1 MKRKT
6 SILSLFLLVLPLL
19 LQAQEPGYPQ
29 TDTLV
34 IRRDSLDTVR
44 GVIRSIPDT
53 IFFTYNADAI
63 FPTRVSLEAEMTFK
77 PLRITDTPVAMMEH
91 KADPVERLAR
101 ARACRI
107 SYRFDE
113 AAKACQQ
120 AMTWADEALVPEI
133 EKEYSLVLNALSMS
147 DNCEVPVAVMKKRF
161 LLKEFYL
168 YFPFADRSFRSAP
181 NAFDK
186 GESIIPT
193 YVPKNSKVAYFSSP
207 DAGGYRNI
215 YMSENRDSLWTAPV
229 LLNESMVTMGN
240 EIAPVLSPDGKTLYF
255 ASDALYGMG
264 GYDLYKCQWDDASSS
279 WGEPVNLG
287 FPYSSPADDY
297 MLMVT
302 DDLKY
307 TLFAS
312 NRECHSKDSVY
323 VYVLKYEPTPTRKA
337 ISGAE
342 ELMELSLLEPASE
355 HNQIDNANMGATGG
369 DLNSGTL
376 YMEVYARTEE
386 LQGTIQKLEG
396 DIEKLQTRLVKE
408 DDAVVRESLASAIEA
423 KKQEKINAEM
433 QLNDLISEF
442 GSLEDLL
449 SNASSLNTGRVAEA
463 ADTEIVGA
471 GDAYVFTKH
480 RMGGTLKAKV
490 TEWKQNPRSN
500 FKISPVGRFGADG
513 SLPQD
518 GFYYQIMFLETKRRS
533 LADDFNG
540 LNPVYERQTRRL
552 QYQYFAGVFRCYQD
566 ALHAL
571 NEVRRRGFPDAVI
584 TAYKGASPISL
595 EEALE
600 LEAAVVEAD

>member
-1 MKRKT
+1 MKRKS
-6 SILSLFLLVLPLL
+6 SILSLFLIALPLL
-19 LQAQEPGYPQ
+19 AQAQEPGYPQ

-34 IRRDSLDTVR
+34 IRHDSLDPAR

-53 IFFTYNADAI
+53 IFFTYSAEAI
-63 FPTRVSLEAEMTFK
+63 FPTKVSLENEMTFK
-77 PLRITDTPVAMMEH
+77 PLRITDTPVALMEH

-101 ARACRI
+101 ARACRMD
-107 SYRFDE
+107 YHFEE

-120 AMTWADEALVPEI
+120 ALTWADDALLPEV
-133 EKEYSLVLNALSMS
+133 EKEYSLALNALSMS
-147 DNCEVPVAVMKKRF
+147 DNCEIPTAVVKKRF

-193 YVPKNSKVAYFSSP
+193 YVPKNAKVAYFSSP
-207 DAGGYRNI
+207 DAGGCRNI
-215 YMSENRDSLWTAPV
+215 YMSENLDSAWTAPV

-264 GYDLYKCQWDDASSS
+264 GYDLYKSQWDEATST
-279 WGEPVNLG
+279 WGEPVNMG

-297 MLMVT
+297 MMMVT
-302 DDLKY
+302 DDRKY

-312 NRECHSKDSVY
+312 NRECQSPDSVY
-323 VYVLKYEPTPTRKA
+323 VYVLKYDPAPERKSIKNA
-337 ISGAE
+337 D
-342 ELMELSLLEPASE
+342 ELLELSLLEPASE

-386 LQGTIQKLEG
+386 LQGMINKLNG
-396 DIEKLQTRLVKE
+396 DIEKLRTRMAAE
-408 DDAVVRESLASAIEA
+408 EDAVIRESLASAIEA
-423 KKQEKINAEM
+423 KNEEKIKAEM

-442 GSLEDLL
+442 GSLEELL

-471 GDAYVFTKH
+471 GDAYVFAKH

-490 TEWKQNPRSN
+490 EQWKQNSRSV
-500 FKISPVGRFGADG
+500 FKISPVGHFGAEG
-513 SLPQD
+513 SLPQSD
-518 GFYYQIMFLETKRRS
+518 FYYQIMFLESKRRS
-533 LADDFNG
+533 LTDDFNG

-584 TAYKGASPISL
+584 VAYKGASSISV
-595 EEALE
+595 EEALA
-600 LEAAVVEAD
+600 LEAAVVEE

>member
-1 MKRKT
+1 MKRKS
-6 SILSLFLLVLPLL
+6 SILSLFLIAFPLL

-34 IRRDSLDTVR
+34 IRRESLDPTR

-53 IFFTYNADAI
+53 IYFQYRAEAI
-63 FPTRVSLEAEMTFK
+63 FPTVSLEAEMTFK
-77 PLRITDTPVAMMEH
+77 PLRITDSPVALMEH

-101 ARACRI
+101 ARACRLA
-107 SYRFDE
+107 YNFDE

-120 AMTWADEALVPEI
+120 AMTWADGELAAEV
-133 EKEYSLVLNALSMS
+133 EKEYALVLNAMSMS
-147 DNCEVPVAVMKKRF
+147 DNCEIPVAVMKKRF

-168 YFPFADRSFRSAP
+168 YLPFADRSFRSAP

-207 DAGGYRNI
+207 DATGARNI

-264 GYDLYKCQWDDASSS
+264 GYDLYKCQWDEATSA
-279 WGEPVNLG
+279 WGEPVNMG

-297 MLMVT
+297 MMMVT
-302 DDLKY
+302 DDHKY
-307 TLFAS
+307 TLLAS

-323 VYVLKYEPTPTRKA
+323 VYVLKFDPSPTRKA
-337 ISGAE
+337 ITGADD
-342 ELMELSLLEPASE
+342 LYELSLLEPASDQA
-355 HNQIDNANMGATGG
+355 QIDNANMGATGG
-369 DLNSGTL
+369 NLNSGTL

-386 LQGTIQKLEG
+386 LQSTIQKLSG
-396 DIEKLQTRLVKE
+396 DITKLETRLANE
-408 DDAVVRESLASAIEA
+408 NDAVIRESLSSAIEN
-423 KKQEKINAEM
+423 KKQEKIRAEM

-442 GSLEDLL
+442 GSLEELL

-490 TEWKQNPRSN
+490 PAWKQNARTN
-500 FKISPVGRFGADG
+500 FKITPVGRFGADG
-513 SLPQD
+513 SLPQNE
-518 GFYYQIMFLETKRRS
+518 FYYQIMFLESKRRS

-552 QYQYFAGVFRCYQD
+552 LYQYYAGVFRCYQD

-571 NEVRRRGFPDAVI
+571 NEVRGRGFPDAVI
-584 TAYKGASPISL
+584 AAYKGASPISL

-600 LEAAVVEAD
+600 FEAAVVEE

>member
-6 SILSLFLLVLPLL
+6 SILSLFLIALPLL
-19 LQAQEPGYPQ
+19 VHAQEPGYPQ

-34 IRRDSLDTVR
+34 IRRDSLDAAR

-53 IFFTYNADAI
+53 IFFHYRADAI
-63 FPTRVSLEAEMTFK
+63 FPNKVSLEAEMTFK
-77 PLRITDTPVAMMEH
+77 PLRITDTPVALMEH

-101 ARACRI
+101 ARACRL
-107 SYRFDE
+107 SYHFEE

-120 AMTWADEALVPEI
+120 ALTWADDALLTEV
-133 EKEYSLVLNALSMS
+133 EKEYSLVLNALNMS
-147 DNCEVPVAVMKKRF
+147 DNCEIPTAVMKKRF
-161 LLKEFYL
+161 LLREFYL

-181 NAFDK
+181 NAFDQ
-186 GESIIPT
+186 GECIIPT

-207 DAGGYRNI
+207 DATGARNI
-215 YMSENRDSLWTAPV
+215 YMSENQDSLWTPPV
-229 LLNESMVTMGN
+229 LLNESMVTPGN
-240 EIAPVLSPDGKTLYF
+240 EIAPVLSADGKTLYF

-264 GYDLYKCQWDDASSS
+264 GYDLYKCQWDDATST

-302 DDLKY
+302 EDRKY

-312 NRECHSKDSVY
+312 NRECQSKDSVY
-323 VYVLKYEPTPTRKA
+323 VYVLKYDPEPTRKR
-337 ISGAE
+337 ISNAD
-342 ELMELSLLEPASE
+342 ELLELSLLEPASDQ
-355 HNQIDNANMGATGG
+355 NQIDNANMGATGG
-369 DLNSGTL
+369 GLNSGTL

-386 LQGTIQKLEG
+386 LQGTINKLNG
-396 DIEKLQTRLVKE
+396 DIEKLQTRMAKE
-408 DDAVVRESLASAIEA
+408 EDAVIKESLASAIES
-423 KKQEKINAEM
+423 KNQEKINAEM

-442 GSLEDLL
+442 GSIEELL

-490 TEWKQNPRSN
+490 ESWKQNPRSN
-500 FKISPVGRFGADG
+500 FKISPVGHFGAEG
-513 SLPQD
+513 SLPQE
-518 GFYYQIMFLETKRRS
+518 GFYYQIMFLESKRRS
-533 LADDFNG
+533 LTDDFNG

-552 QYQYFAGVFRCYQD
+552 QYQYYAGVFRCYQD

-584 TAYKGASPISL
+584 TAYNNASPISV

-600 LEAAVVEAD
+600 LEK